1 MVNHVDKLLPSRIVF
16 LSGRWLRKTC
26 ISSAALEFMR
36 CLFCCNQHGD
46 CSMKPSYHQD
56 RRLPAKNSSTEAI
69 SQETK
74 VAKQLN
80 LKLGETIPEI
90 HDLL

>member
-1 MVNHVDKLLPSRIVF
+1 
-16 LSGRWLRKTC
+16 
-26 ISSAALEFMR
+26 
-36 CLFCCNQHGD
+36 
-46 CSMKPSYHQD
+46 MKPSYHQD
-56 RRLPAKNSSTEAI
+56 QLSPARIAAPRAI

>member
-1 MVNHVDKLLPSRIVF
+1 
-16 LSGRWLRKTC
+16 
-26 ISSAALEFMR
+26 
-36 CLFCCNQHGD
+36 
-46 CSMKPSYHQD
+46 MKPSYHQD